1 MGYILALI
9 IGIAVL
15 VLLLVAFMGGK
26 RRPVGRASLG
36 KDITHKEPAADE
48 ATPGASD
55 TAGNRAARAA
65 QERTPPA

>member
-1 MGYILALI
+1 MGYIVALI
-9 IGIAVL
+9 IGGVVL

-26 RRPVGRASLG
+26 RRPVGRAAPG
-36 KDITHKEPAADE
+36 RDITPKEPAANE

-55 TAGNRAARAA
+55 TAGNRAANAA